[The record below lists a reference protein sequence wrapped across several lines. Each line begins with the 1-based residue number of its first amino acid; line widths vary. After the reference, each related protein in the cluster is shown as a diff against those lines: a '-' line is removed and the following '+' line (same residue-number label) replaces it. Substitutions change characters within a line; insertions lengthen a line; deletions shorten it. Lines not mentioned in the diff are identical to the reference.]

1 MCILLHVNVCKL
13 DKCNPNEKKI
23 DYFSS
28 FRSLIHEVHDI
39 YITEYIVV
47 ISCPSFS
54 TQSKMFFNG
63 TFIEHTKEIARLRG

>member
-13 DKCNPNEKKI
+13 DKYNPNEKKI

-28 FRSLIHEVHDI
+28 FRSSIYEVHDI
-39 YITEYIVV
+39 YIAEYIVV

-54 TQSKMFFNG
+54 TQQNV
-63 TFIEHTKEIARLRG
+63 L